1 MDRWGLVFNSPLYS
15 HDVFKGYLIG
25 SAVVVTDI
33 NEARKLYSMG
43 FYGKFVNEDKVKLS
57 EVNNVNSPLQLSI
70 IEALYLVDKG
80 FLEVF
85 DCNGNKLTRD
95 DLVKVGHNTVTNFDQ
110 VYTIYRELRDGGF
123 VVKSGLK
130 FGSLFAV
137 YERGP
142 GIDHAPVLLHFIEPR
157 RAVSALDITRA
168 ARLSHS
174 VNKRFVL
181 ATQSEVDG
189 KMHYVAFEWW
199 RA

>member
-1 MDRWGLVFNSPLYS
+1 MVFNNCGASNG
-15 HDVFKGYLIG
+15 VFRGYLIG
-25 SAVVVTDI
+25 GAVVVTDI
-33 NEARKLYSMG
+33 TEARRLYSMG
-43 FYGKFVNEDKVKLS
+43 FFGKFVNEDKVKLS

-80 FLEVF
+80 ILEVL
-85 DCNGNKLTRD
+85 DNDGNRLTRD
-95 DLVKVGHNTVTNFDQ
+95 DLVRVGRSTVNNFDQ

-181 ATQSEVDG
+181 ATQSEADG
-189 KMHYVAFEWW
+189 KIHYIAFEWW

>member
-1 MDRWGLVFNSPLYS
+1 MVFR
-15 HDVFKGYLIG
+15 GYLIG
-25 SAVVVTDI
+25 GAVAITDI
-33 NEARKLYSMG
+33 EEARKIYSMG
-43 FYGKFVNEDKVKLS
+43 FYGKFLSEDKVKLN
-57 EVNNVNSPLQLSI
+57 EVSNVNSPLQLSI
-70 IEALYLVDKG
+70 VEALYLVDKG
-80 FLEVF
+80 LLVVL
-85 DCNGNKLTRD
+85 DNNGNEVSRD
-95 DLVKVGHNTVTNFDQ
+95 DLVRVGRSTVNNFDQ
-110 VYTIYRELRDGGF
+110 VYTIYRELREGGF

-157 RAVSALDITRA
+157 RAITALDITRA

-181 ATQSEVDG
+181 ATQSDADG
-189 KMHYVAFEWW
+189 KIHYIAFEWW

>member
-1 MDRWGLVFNSPLYS
+1 MVFR
-15 HDVFKGYLIG
+15 GYLIG
-25 SAVVVTDI
+25 AAVVITNI
-33 NEARKLYSMG
+33 EEARKLYSMG
-43 FYGKFVNEDKVKLS
+43 FYGKFVGEDKVKLN

-70 IEALYLVDKG
+70 IEALYLVDRGLLKVYDSDG
-80 FLEVF
+80 NEVS
-85 DCNGNKLTRD
+85 RD
-95 DLVKVGHNTVTNFDQ
+95 VLIKIGRETVANFDQ
-110 VYTIYRELRDGGF
+110 IYTIYKELRDGGF

-157 RAVSALDITRA
+157 RAVTALDITRA

-181 ATQSEVDG
+181 ATQSEADG
-189 KMHYVAFEWW
+189 KMHYIAFEWW

>member
-1 MDRWGLVFNSPLYS
+1 MVLIAVMHYS
-15 HDVFKGYLIG
+15 DVFRGYLIG
-25 SAVVVTDI
+25 GAVVVTDI

-70 IEALYLVDKG
+70 VEALYLVDKG
-80 FLEVF
+80 LLEVF
-85 DCNGNKLTRD
+85 DGGGNRLTRD
-95 DLVKVGHNTVTNFDQ
+95 DLVRVGRSTVNNFDQ

-181 ATQSEVDG
+181 ATQSEADG
-189 KMHYVAFEWW
+189 KMHYIAFEWW

>member
-1 MDRWGLVFNSPLYS
+1 MRVWFLITAIQFNNVFR
-15 HDVFKGYLIG
+15 GYLV
-25 SAVVVTDI
+25 SNAVVVTDI
-33 NEARKLYSMG
+33 NEARSLYSMG
-43 FYGKFVNEDKVKLS
+43 FYGKFVNEDKVKLN

-80 FLEVF
+80 LLEVL
-85 DCNGNKLTRD
+85 DNNGNRLSRE
-95 DLVKVGHNTVTNFDQ
+95 DLVMVGRNNVTNFDQ

-142 GIDHAPVLLHFIEPR
+142 GIDHAPVLLHFVEPR
-157 RAVSALDITRA
+157 RAVTALDITRA

-181 ATQSEVDG
+181 ATQSEADG
-189 KMHYVAFEWW
+189 KIHYMAFEWW